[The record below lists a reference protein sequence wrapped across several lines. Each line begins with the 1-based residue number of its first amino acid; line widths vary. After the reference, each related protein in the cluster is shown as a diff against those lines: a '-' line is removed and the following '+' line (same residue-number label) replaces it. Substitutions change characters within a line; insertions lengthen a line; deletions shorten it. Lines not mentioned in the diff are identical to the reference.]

1 MVDLSHHSSD
11 SAKVRV
17 TPPPKGLRKHSP
29 SNVLAGSRVSVFV
42 AKKIVQLYEREVG
55 YITMPQHS
63 DISENNS
70 DVVICEEWTYPSA
83 IVSMVPWNFKLVPVV
98 IDGQEV
104 TLRELLPSRTGVS
117 AKSQVPGLQRV
128 RTSADEYAIITLRC
142 QCLQLQALRGSEK
155 YTEFCLKCDA
165 TIIEDDPFTSASTFA
180 NFAQLGDKQTFTSG
194 SSPSFLKRS
203 HTPVTRFH

>member
-1 MVDLSHHSSD
+1 MPCHS
-11 SAKVRV
+11 
-17 TPPPKGLRKHSP
+17 G
-29 SNVLAGSRVSVFV
+29 
-42 AKKIVQLYEREVG
+42 
-55 YITMPQHS
+55 
-63 DISENNS
+63 

-155 YTEFCLKCDA
+155 YTEFCLKCD
-165 TIIEDDPFTSASTFA
+165 DPFTSASTFA